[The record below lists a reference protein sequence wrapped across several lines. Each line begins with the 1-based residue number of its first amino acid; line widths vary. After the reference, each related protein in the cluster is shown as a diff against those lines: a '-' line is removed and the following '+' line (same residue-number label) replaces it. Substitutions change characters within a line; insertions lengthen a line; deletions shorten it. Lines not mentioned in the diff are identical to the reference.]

1 MQQRTATE
9 RLKRFSKRGF
19 HPSAFPS
26 RKHNDRKALEFH
38 GKSHLGIFFI
48 KVLLHDNFLY
58 NLKGKQDLKLSTSG
72 FSGRSKVSFANAEFR
87 RIVANHPIPVNP
99 VGAIER
105 ALELWGYSLKTLD
118 GDEFSCHVDT
128 AVVL

>member
-1 MQQRTATE
+1 
-9 RLKRFSKRGF
+9 
-19 HPSAFPS
+19 
-26 RKHNDRKALEFH
+26 
-38 GKSHLGIFFI
+38 
-48 KVLLHDNFLY
+48 LLHDNFLY